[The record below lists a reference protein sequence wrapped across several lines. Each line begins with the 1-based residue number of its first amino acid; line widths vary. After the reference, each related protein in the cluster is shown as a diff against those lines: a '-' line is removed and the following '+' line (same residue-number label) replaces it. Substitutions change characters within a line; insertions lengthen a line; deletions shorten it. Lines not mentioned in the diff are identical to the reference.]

1 MSSTVKIGEN
11 SLAEIAFDI
20 SKEEFAEALNVAFR
34 KNIKRFAIPG
44 FRPGK
49 APMNLVVKYYGEG
62 VLYDD
67 AIEYTAEK
75 AYTEAVSE
83 HSLDPVS
90 RPQIDEISEIGSDKG
105 VKFTIKVTVKPE
117 VELGEYSGL
126 GITKDEPV
134 ISDEEVD
141 KELEKVRERNA
152 RMIPVEDRAVL
163 DGDTANIDYE
173 GFLDGVPFDGGKG
186 SSYDLR
192 IGSGTFIPGF
202 EEQVI
207 GRNEGDEFDVNVTF
221 PEEYHSEEL
230 KGKAVVFKVKL
241 NSIKAKELPEI
252 DDEFAKDVS
261 EFDTIVEYK
270 DSLRTKLTE
279 TALKNA
285 DIDFEEKLVKA
296 VVDRSKVNVPDVMTE
311 NEIDRMIDEQASRM
325 KYQGIELE
333 QYLQY
338 MGQDMQ
344 SFRDSLKEAALDRV
358 RTNLVMESLGK
369 KLAIEVSDDE
379 TDAEIARLSEQYGL
393 KPEEIKAQ
401 FDGNLSFIK
410 ENVIFR
416 KTIDYLKNED
426 SSVSDKPKTEKK
438 PKAAKT
444 GTKKANIT
452 TKEESIEVVEGG
464 E

>member
-1 MSSTVKIGEN
+1 MG
-11 SLAEIAFDI
+11 
-20 SKEEFAEALNVAFR
+20 
-34 KNIKRFAIPG
+34 
-44 FRPGK
+44 
-49 APMNLVVKYYGEG
+49 
-62 VLYDD
+62 
-67 AIEYTAEK
+67 YTAEK

-296 VVDRSKVNVPDVMTE
+296 VVAGSKVNVPDVMTE